1 VKVEEVN
8 GGQQPN
14 GAWQSQNNG
23 HFQPST
29 VQSWSSLPSHRDA
42 QTGANH
48 DQPTSPLSTS
58 YQTEEDALHANKRSE
73 KRHVSGRNGYVSNDR
88 EPEALSDSEDDDEFL
103 RAHSSHLV
111 KYMID
116 IHKRR
121 KRVLE
126 EYEQKREV
134 S

>member
-8 GGQQPN
+8 GAQQPN
-14 GAWQSQNNG
+14 GAWQTQKNG

-29 VQSWSSLPSHRDA
+29 VQSWSSLPSHKDA
-42 QTGANH
+42 QSSANH
-48 DQPTSPLSTS
+48 NHPTSPLSSS
-58 YQTEEDALHANKRSE
+58 YHVEEDTVHADKRSD
-73 KRHVSGRNGYVSNDR
+73 KRHISARNGYVSHDG
-88 EPEALSDSEDDDEFL
+88 EDEALSDSEDDDEFL

-116 IHKRR
+116 VHKRR
-121 KRVLE
+121 KRVIE

>member
-1 VKVEEVN
+1 M
-8 GGQQPN
+8 
-14 GAWQSQNNG
+14 
-23 HFQPST
+23 
-29 VQSWSSLPSHRDA
+29 
-42 QTGANH
+42 
-48 DQPTSPLSTS
+48 
-58 YQTEEDALHANKRSE
+58 HANKKSE
-73 KRHVSGRNGYVSNDR
+73 KRLASARNGYVSNDR
-88 EPEALSDSEDDDEFL
+88 GPEALSDSEDDDEFL